1 MMMTYNNTSNAEAIE
16 TVYTYND
23 WLKTYKRNEEKRR
36 AKQQE
41 KIFQKLLGLA
51 LVLVGIIF
59 CMIFPED
66 ATGGAFVGALGL
78 LRLFA

>member
-1 MMMTYNNTSNAEAIE
+1 MLTYNKTSNAEVIE
-16 TVYTYND
+16 TVYTYD
-23 WLKTYKRNEEKRR
+23 EWLRVHNRNKAKEK
-36 AKQQE
+36 AKKQE
-41 KIFQKLLGLA
+41 KAFQKLLGLA

-66 ATGGAFVGALGL
+66 ATGGVFVGALGL

>member
-1 MMMTYNNTSNAEAIE
+1 MMMTYNNTSNAETIE
-16 TVYTYND
+16 TVYTYD
-23 WLKTYKRNEEKRR
+23 ECLRTYNRNKAKRR

-41 KIFQKLLGLA
+41 KAFQKLLGLA

-66 ATGGAFVGALGL
+66 ATGGVFVGVLGL

>member
-1 MMMTYNNTSNAEAIE
+1 MMMTYNKTSSAETLE
-16 TVYTYND
+16 TVYTYD
-23 WLKTYKRNEEKRR
+23 EWLKAYNRNKAKKR

-41 KIFQKLLGLA
+41 KAFQKLLGVA

-59 CMIFPED
+59 CVIFPED

-78 LRLFA
+78 LRLFS